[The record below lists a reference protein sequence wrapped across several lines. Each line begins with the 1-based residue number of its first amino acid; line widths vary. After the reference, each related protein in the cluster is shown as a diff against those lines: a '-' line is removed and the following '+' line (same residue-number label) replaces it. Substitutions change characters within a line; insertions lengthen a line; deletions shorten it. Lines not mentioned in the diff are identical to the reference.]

1 VSYAELRARAGAKFG
16 VQFFLSAK
24 GDRNMLTQLNNKR
37 AEFSM
42 EYILVAVVI
51 LGVVILVFKA
61 IGVDMATAGEKIGA
75 LLRGG

>member
-1 VSYAELRARAGAKFG
+1 
-16 VQFFLSAK
+16 
-24 GDRNMLTQLNNKR
+24 MLTQPNNKR